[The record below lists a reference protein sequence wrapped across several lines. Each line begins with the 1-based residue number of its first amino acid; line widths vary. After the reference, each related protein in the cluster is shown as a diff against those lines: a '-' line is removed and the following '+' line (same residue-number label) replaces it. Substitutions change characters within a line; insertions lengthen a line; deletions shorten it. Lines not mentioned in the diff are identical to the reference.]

1 MRGSSK
7 PRAGWVL
14 QCESLLQ
21 PENNL
26 AGSHKV
32 PAVASSSSQLRAT
45 NPTSLLCLEFE
56 SIPVVDFKWH

>member
-1 MRGSSK
+1 MSSDRLMRGSSK

-26 AGSHKV
+26 AGTHKV
-32 PAVASSSSQLRAT
+32 PCGCKQLEPAV
-45 NPTSLLCLEFE
+45 CYE
-56 SIPVVDFKWH
+56 SDQPFVP